1 MFRTA
6 LTSAWARKR
15 RLAGTAVAVIL
26 GVAFLTATL
35 VIGDTVTTGFSTAF
49 GEANEG
55 TDAVV
60 RSADR
65 MNGSESMSSGS
76 PMDASVVDLV
86 KGADGVRAV
95 APVIEGA
102 ATIVGKDGRPLG
114 ADGPPAIG
122 SNWIADPDLT
132 GYELA
137 EGRAPEA
144 SGEVVIDKASAEN
157 GDLAIGDT
165 ATVLTPAPVQAKI
178 VGIATFGGKES
189 LGGVTLAAFTQQQA
203 QELFVGGK
211 AQVTQVVA
219 GAADGVTQEQLVA
232 TLSGLLPDSAEAIT
246 GTELTAEQEADI
258 QSDFL
263 GFLEKGLLAFAGIA
277 LLVAAFSIY
286 NTFSILAA
294 QRTRESAV
302 LRMLGASRTQVLV
315 ASVGEAGMIGVL
327 GSFLGI
333 GAGIALAA
341 GLKAL
346 MESSG
351 FGMPMDGL
359 VIAVGSVVV
368 AVAVGTIVTLA
379 GGLMPAWR
387 SSRVAP
393 IAALRDAE
401 VESGRSSKWR
411 IGLGVLVA
419 GAGVALVLSGT
430 SGEGSMGFASLGAL
444 AVVIG
449 VILLGPVVAVPVGS
463 ALGAPLRLR
472 GVSGDLARRNAVRNP
487 RRTSATAA
495 ALLVGVAVVS
505 LFTVFAASITAS
517 LGDAVDDAF
526 AGDLVMEPAGFS
538 GPGLGPDLLAEVRG
552 LPEVGDAAGMGW
564 GQARMDG
571 DETEVGFG
579 DLASIAAV
587 ADFDVKQGDISNVG
601 PGGFA
606 ISSETGEKEGWA
618 LGDEVKVDFVDG
630 ATETLT
636 VGAIY
641 DDDAM
646 GGNVLLPTEVW
657 QSHVPQ
663 TGYFVFL
670 LKAADGVSV
679 GDAKAAVLDVADR
692 HGHPTVRDRDE
703 FVDAEAGEVNTLLG
717 VIYGLL
723 AIAIVIAVM
732 GIGNTLSLSIHERTR
747 ELGLL
752 RAVGQTRSQM
762 RAMVRWESVI
772 VATFGTVGGVGI
784 GLFVGWGL
792 VRALTASEGFGTYV
806 VPVGQLVVILA
817 LGAAVGIL
825 AGLRPA
831 WRAARLD
838 VLDAVSAD

>member
-6 LTSAWARKR
+6 LSSAWARKR
-15 RLAGTAVAVIL
+15 RLAGTAVAVVL

-35 VIGDTVTTGFSTAF
+35 VVGDTVKEGFSTAF

-65 MNGSESMSSGS
+65 MNGSESMAAGS

-86 KGADGVRAV
+86 QGADGVRVV

-102 ATIVGKDGRPLG
+102 ATIVGKDGQPLG

-122 SNWIADPDLT
+122 SNWIEEPDLT

-137 EGRAPEA
+137 EGRAPAA

-157 GDLAIGDT
+157 GDLAVGDT
-165 ATVLTPAPVQAKI
+165 ATILTPAPVEAKV
-178 VGIATFGGKES
+178 VGLATFGGKDS
-189 LGGVTLAAFTQQQA
+189 LGGVTLAAFTEEQA

-219 GAADGVTQEQLVA
+219 GAADGVSQEQLVA
-232 TLSGLLPDSAEAIT
+232 TLSGVLPGDIETIT

-258 QSDFL
+258 ESDFL
-263 GFLEKGLLAFAGIA
+263 GFMEKGLLAFAGIA

-315 ASVGEAGMIGVL
+315 ASVGEAVMIGLL
-327 GSFLGI
+327 GSAIGI
-333 GAGIALAA
+333 GAGLGLAT
-341 GLKAL
+341 GLIAL
-346 MESSG
+346 MESTG
-351 FGMPMDGL
+351 FGLPTGDL
-359 VIAVGSVVV
+359 VIAFGSVVV

-379 GGLMPAWR
+379 GGLVPAWR

-393 IAALRDAE
+393 IAALRDAQ
-401 VESGRSSKWR
+401 VESNPSSKVR

-430 SGEGSMGFASLGAL
+430 SGEGAMGLAALGSL
-444 AVVIG
+444 AVVLG
-449 VILLGPVVAVPVGS
+449 VILLGPVVAGPVGS
-463 ALGAPLRLR
+463 ALGTPLRMR

-526 AGDLVMEPAGFS
+526 AGDLVMESANFS
-538 GPGLGPDLLAEVRG
+538 GPGLGPELLDEVRA
-552 LPEVGDAAGMGW
+552 LPEVGEVAGLGW

-579 DLASIAAV
+579 DLGSIAAV
-587 ADFDVKQGDISNVG
+587 ADFDVQEGDITAIG
-601 PGGFA
+601 AGGFA
-606 ISSETGEKEGWA
+606 ISAETGEEEGWA
-618 LGDEVKVDFVDG
+618 LGDEVEVGFIDG

-636 VGAIY
+636 VDAIY

-646 GGNVLLPTEVW
+646 GGNMLLPTEVW
-657 QSHVPQ
+657 QAHAPQ
-663 TGYFVFL
+663 TGYMVVL
-670 LKAADGVSV
+670 LSAADGVGV
-679 GDAKAAVLDVADR
+679 DDAQAAVRDVASR
-692 HGHPTVRDRDE
+692 HGFPTVRDRDE
-703 FVDAEAGEVNTLLG
+703 FVAAEAGEVNTLLG

-772 VATFGTVGGVGI
+772 VATFGTVGGIGV

-792 VRALTASEGFGTYV
+792 VRALNASEGFGSFV
-806 VPVGQLVVILA
+806 VPTGQLLVIVV
-817 LGAAVGIL
+817 LGAAVGII